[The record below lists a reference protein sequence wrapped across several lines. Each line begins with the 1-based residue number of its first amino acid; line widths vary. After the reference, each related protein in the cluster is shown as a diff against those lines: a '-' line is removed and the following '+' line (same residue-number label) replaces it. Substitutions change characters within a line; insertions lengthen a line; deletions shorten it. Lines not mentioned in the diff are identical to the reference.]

1 MNLTS
6 PTEIKILLSKH
17 GFRFSKSLGQNF
29 LIDNN
34 TVLKIIE
41 KADIKNTDNV
51 LEIGPGIGTLTREI
65 AKNAKKVVSIE
76 VDETLKPILKETV
89 SEFENAKIIYS
100 DILKLD
106 LKTVTKENFGDEKY
120 KVIANLPYYI
130 TTPILEFLLKSKTN
144 LDDITVMVQKEVAE
158 RMTAN
163 PGSKSY
169 GSLSVYIKYFGDAK
183 KVLQVPKTVFIPR
196 PDVDSAVVKISIN
209 EKYRDIE
216 SEEIEKVLRAGFG
229 KRRKTIL
236 NSFSS
241 GLNIEKEEME
251 KILEKLKLQKNLR
264 AENLSIDDFIKVA
277 KEIRG

>member
-6 PTEIKILLSKH
+6 PTEIKILLSKY

-65 AKNAKKVVSIE
+65 AKNSKKVLSIE
-76 VDETLKPILKETV
+76 VDETLKPILKETIL
-89 SEFENAKIIYS
+89 EFENAKIIYS

-144 LDDITVMVQKEVAE
+144 IDDITVMVQKEVAE

-163 PGSKSY
+163 PGNKSY

-209 EKYRDIE
+209 EKYQEIE
-216 SEEIEKVLRAGFG
+216 SEELEKVLRAGFG

-251 KILEKLKLQKNLR
+251 KILEKLELQKNLR

>member
-6 PTEIKILLSKH
+6 PTEIKIILSKY

-29 LIDNN
+29 LVDNN

-65 AKNAKKVVSIE
+65 AKNSKKVVSIE
-76 VDETLKPILKETV
+76 VDETLKPILKETI

-144 LDDITVMVQKEVAE
+144 IDDITVMVQKEVAE

-209 EKYRDIE
+209 EKYQEIE
-216 SEEIEKVLRAGFG
+216 SEELEKVLRAGFG

-251 KILEKLKLQKNLR
+251 KILEKLELQKNLR
-264 AENLSIDDFIKVA
+264 AENLSIEDFIKVA